1 MGKQIKLN
9 LPWPPSWNHIYGIGK
24 GKVYK
29 KQAAHDFALAVRVAI
44 AKKRGWEGF
53 GLSRVEIDIQ
63 AYPPD
68 RRKRDLDNIQKIL
81 LDSLQ
86 AVGVYK
92 DDSQV
97 DKITI
102 QRGPAVPEGMVAIEI
117 KENEKNTI

>member
-1 MGKQIKLN
+1 MIKLN

-29 KQAAHDFALAVRVAI
+29 KKAAHEFAVEVRLAI

-53 GLSRVEIDIQ
+53 GSSRVEVDIQ

-86 AVGVYK
+86 SAGIYK
-92 DDSQV
+92 EDCQV

-102 QRGPAVPEGMVAIEI
+102 SRGPVVPEGMLVVDI
-117 KENEKNTI
+117 KQR

>member
-1 MGKQIKLN
+1 MKNIKLN

-29 KQAAHDFALAVRVAI
+29 KKAAHDFALAVKVAM
-44 AKKRGWEGF
+44 AKKRGAEGF
-53 GLSRVEIDIQ
+53 GSSRVEVDIQ

-86 AVGVYK
+86 SAGIYK
-92 DDSQV
+92 DDCQV

-102 QRGPAVPEGMVAIEI
+102 SRGPVVPEGMIVVDI
-117 KENEKNTI
+117 KEH